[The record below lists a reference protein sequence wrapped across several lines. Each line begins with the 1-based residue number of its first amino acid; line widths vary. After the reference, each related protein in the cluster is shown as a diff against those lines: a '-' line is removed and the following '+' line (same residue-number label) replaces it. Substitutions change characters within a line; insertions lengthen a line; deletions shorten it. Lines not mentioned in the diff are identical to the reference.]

1 MRKIFM
7 CLLVFGFSAVS
18 VASAFALGK
27 DEKPRNIILI
37 GWDAAQRNH
46 MKECLDRGELPNIK
60 KLSSEGTL
68 VAIDILRVTDTK
80 SGWSQIL
87 TGYEPEITGVF
98 SNSRYQPIPQGYT
111 VFERLEQYFSPRI
124 FSLQLS

>member
-1 MRKIFM
+1 VSNYVFAARGGFMRKIFM

-98 SNSRYQPIPQGYT
+98 SNSS
-111 VFERLEQYFSPRI
+111 VV
-124 FSLQLS
+124 SLTDLYI